1 MDLVSIIVPIYNT
14 EKYLPKCLDSIINQ
28 TYKNIEILLVNDG
41 SPDNS
46 DKIMK
51 EYEQNDNRVKCLYK
65 KNGGLSDARN
75 YGLRFATGKYVC
87 FVDSD
92 DWVSEFYV
100 EKLVEKI
107 TSDKSDIAVCE
118 FDRVYNSKKT
128 KNTVNEYDLDG
139 FKVPAAWNK
148 IYLKSVID
156 KYRLKFPVGKWYE
169 DLTMSSMYI
178 MTCKKKSIVK
188 ESLYFYRQND
198 NSIMHTF
205 DDRIFQIYDSLE
217 LIEKFAKKNNLY
229 KENKEGIEFAY
240 IYHVLVGTLYRA
252 SFMKKFD
259 KNTVNAIVNHV
270 ERKYPL
276 WYNNKL
282 VKKNL
287 SFPYKTFLFLIK
299 AKKFGMICFLLKRLN
314 KYMYL

>member
-51 EYEQNDNRVKCLYK
+51 EYEQNDNRIKCLYK

-92 DWVSEFYV
+92 DWISEFYV

-205 DDRIFQIYDSLE
+205 DDRIF
-217 LIEKFAKKNNLY
+217 
-229 KENKEGIEFAY
+229 
-240 IYHVLVGTLYRA
+240 
-252 SFMKKFD
+252 D

>member
-1 MDLVSIIVPIYNT
+1 M
-14 EKYLPKCLDSIINQ
+14 
-28 TYKNIEILLVNDG
+28 
-41 SPDNS
+41 
-46 DKIMK
+46 
-51 EYEQNDNRVKCLYK
+51 
-65 KNGGLSDARN
+65 
-75 YGLRFATGKYVC
+75 
-87 FVDSD
+87 
-92 DWVSEFYV
+92 

-299 AKKFGMICFLLKRLN
+299 TKKFGMICFLLKRLN